1 VASFVAEAYG
11 RAAELQAVDCV
22 SVTETAAEK
31 LVSLT
36 RRKAME
42 LAGLSRD
49 PDPTLVRHLYD
60 LYRVREHIDR
70 VQCIDVARQVARQG
84 AEDYRSQFPAYHADI
99 AGQAR
104 TGLEVWAREA
114 LARDQ
119 YGAFVDA
126 MVYGERVPL
135 EAALEV
141 VAGLVDAVWPVLPS
155 DR

>member
-11 RAAELQAVDCV
+11 RDAELQAVECV

-60 LYRVREHIDR
+60 LYMVREHID
-70 VQCIDVARQVARQG
+70 CALLIDVARQVARQDG
-84 AEDYRSQFPAYHADI
+84 EDYRSQFPAHHADI
-99 AGQAR
+99 AGQAHR
-104 TGLEVWAREA
+104 GLEFWAREA
-114 LARDQ
+114 AAREQ

-126 MVYGERVPL
+126 MVYGESVPL
-135 EAALEV
+135 DAALDV
-141 VAGLVDAVWPVLPS
+141 VAGLMDEVWPVGA
-155 DR
+155 DD